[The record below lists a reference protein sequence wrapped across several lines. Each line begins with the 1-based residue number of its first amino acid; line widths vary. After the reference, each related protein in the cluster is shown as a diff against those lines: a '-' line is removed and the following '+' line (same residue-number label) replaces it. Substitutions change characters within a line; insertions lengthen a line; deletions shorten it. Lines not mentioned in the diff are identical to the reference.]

1 MRSKEMVTMGQTK
14 RTGDTTGH
22 LEEKKAEEEMALW
35 R

>member
-1 MRSKEMVTMGQTK
+1 MRSKEMVTMGQTQ

-22 LEEKKAEEEMALW
+22 LEKKAEEEMALW